1 MIEILIGSQMGS
13 AEYVAE
19 QVAETLVKTG
29 YEVNLHF
36 TPDLAQLNRESI
48 WLVITSTYG
57 AGDLPDNIQPFADQL
72 AQDQPDLTTISY
84 AVITLGDSSYD
95 TFCQAGQKMSALL
108 QNLGGKKLLD
118 NLEIDV
124 ITAELPEDQA
134 INWLPNFTS
143 VI

>member
-1 MIEILIGSQMGS
+1 
-13 AEYVAE
+13 
-19 QVAETLVKTG
+19 
-29 YEVNLHF
+29 
-36 TPDLAQLNRESI
+36 
-48 WLVITSTYG
+48 
-57 AGDLPDNIQPFADQL
+57 
-72 AQDQPDLTTISY
+72 
-84 AVITLGDSSYD
+84 
-95 TFCQAGQKMSALL
+95 MSALL